1 MLSFEEARQ
10 QVLERVEPLT
20 ERQRLPIKEGL
31 ARVLAEDVRAPFDIP
46 PLPNSAR
53 DGYALRSA
61 DLASDGPIRLHIVA
75 EVPAGQYH
83 DAEIKA
89 GEAARIFTGAPLPPG
104 ADTVVMQEHVQRHGD
119 ILEVPPKVVRA
130 YDNVRLRGE
139 DVEAGDVVLQRGTFI
154 RPQELGILA
163 SLGLTQVWVT
173 QCPRVAVLSTGN
185 EVVEAGQAR
194 GPAQIFDSNRYS
206 LIGLLAMMGAEA
218 VDFGII
224 PDERH
229 ALRQAF
235 LDASTQAHAIL
246 TSGGVSVGAYDLV
259 RDILTEVGV
268 IDFWRVKM
276 RPGGPQAYGRIGPSY
291 FFGLPGNPV
300 SAMVVFLEIVQ
311 PALWRLMGRQRWQ
324 PTRFRARLQ
333 EPIRKRP
340 GLMEFQRGVLTYSER
355 GWEVATTGP
364 QGSGILRSM
373 VKGNCLIFLAEERGD
388 HEPGEEV
395 WVEPLPMSG
404 DLPDA

>member
-10 QVLERVEPLT
+10 QVLERVEPLS
-20 ERQRLPIKEGL
+20 EREQLAVKAVL

-61 DLASDGPIRLHIVA
+61 DLATDGPVRLRVVV
-75 EVPAGQYH
+75 EVPAGQYQET
-83 DAEIKA
+83 EIKA

-104 ADTVVMQEHVQRHGD
+104 ADTVVMQEHVQRYGEV
-119 ILEVPPKVVRA
+119 LEVPAGVVRA
-130 YDNVRLRGE
+130 YDNVRSRGE
-139 DVEAGDVVLQRGTFI
+139 DVEAGDVVLESGTFI
-154 RPQELGILA
+154 RPQEVGILA
-163 SLGLTQVWVT
+163 SLGLTHAWVT
-173 QCPRVAVLSTGN
+173 RRPRVAVLSTGN

-194 GPAQIFDSNRYS
+194 GPAQIFDSNRHS
-206 LIGLLAMMGAEA
+206 LMALLEMMGVEA

-224 PDERH
+224 RDDRE

-235 LDASTQAHAIL
+235 VDASAQAHAIL

-276 RPGGPQAYGRIGPSY
+276 RPGGPQAYGRIGPAY

-300 SAMVVFLEIVQ
+300 SAMVVFLEMVQ
-311 PALWRLMGRQRWQ
+311 PALWRLMGRQGWQ

-333 EPIRKRP
+333 ETIRKRP
-340 GLMEFQRGVLTYSER
+340 GLMEFQRGILTYSER

-373 VKGNCLIFLAEERGD
+373 VKGNCLMFLDEDRGD
-388 HEPGEEV
+388 HEAGEDV
-395 WVEPLPMSG
+395 WVEPFPM
-404 DLPDA
+404 